1 MELGIDR
8 GASTGYADQLVR
20 QLRAAIACGRLK
32 PGDALPSVRRTAAKL
47 GVAPMTVSGA
57 YQVLV
62 EDGHV
67 ARRPGRPLVAAAG
80 ARPLGPEQRLA
91 LLDPELE
98 KVVRYAREAALPSA
112 AVVDAL
118 RQRLS

>member
-1 MELGIDR
+1 MELAIDR

-47 GVAPMTVSGA
+47 GVAPLTVSGA
-57 YQVLV
+57 YQVLEV
-62 EDGHV
+62 DGHV
-67 ARRPGRPLVAAAG
+67 ARRPGRPLVVAAA
-80 ARPLGPEQRLA
+80 ARPLEPEQRLA

-98 KVVRYAREAALPSA
+98 RVVRYAREAALPSA